1 VHAKVPDNSTDW
13 GGCSSGGGA
22 AVKLADQDNSW
33 EVHAKVQGNSTDWG
47 GFAWNA
53 GDGIGRPNAK
63 SNARSSWG
71 EKDKMESDEHLKVPK
86 ESDTWSNLPQKT
98 PGVIWLQHQWAIQ
111 MLSNQILGMAGML
124 CLLRTH
130 KVLLNGK
137 RQLILVTRTR
147 KQMDGVP
154 NLVTGAA
161 KETILGDPQGDRMR
175 GVHLHQDNGLN

>member
-1 VHAKVPDNSTDW
+1 
-13 GGCSSGGGA
+13 
-22 AVKLADQDNSW
+22 
-33 EVHAKVQGNSTDWG
+33 
-47 GFAWNA
+47 
-53 GDGIGRPNAK
+53 
-63 SNARSSWG
+63 
-71 EKDKMESDEHLKVPK
+71 MESDEHLKVPK

-137 RQLILVTRTR
+137 RQLILVTRTG

-175 GVHLHQDNGLN
+175 GVHLYQDNGLN